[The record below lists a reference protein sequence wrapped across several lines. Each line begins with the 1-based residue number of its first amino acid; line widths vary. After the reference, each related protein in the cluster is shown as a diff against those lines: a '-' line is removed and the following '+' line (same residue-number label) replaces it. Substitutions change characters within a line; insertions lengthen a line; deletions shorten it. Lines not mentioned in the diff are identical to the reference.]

1 MIGSVIGDI
10 IGSVYEH
17 KNIKTTSFPLF
28 SPGSTFT
35 DDTVLTIAIADSLLN
50 NRSYVE
56 TLKQYGR
63 KYPYAGYGVSF
74 YHWIFS
80 DSNAPYGSWGNG
92 AAMRVGPI
100 GFRFETLDEVMVEA
114 KRCAEVTHNHKEGI
128 KGAQATASSIF
139 LSRIGR
145 SKIEIKEYIETTF
158 DYNLNRSID
167 DIRPVYQFDVSC
179 QGSVPEAIIAF
190 LDSKDFVD
198 AIRKAIS
205 IGGDSDT
212 IACVA
217 GGIAES
223 FYEKIPFNVLETTKR
238 LLPGDLLSIIE
249 EFEKKYKSYNI

>member
-50 NRSYVE
+50 NRSYIE
-56 TLKQYGR
+56 TLKKYGR

-158 DYNLNRSID
+158 NYNLNRSID

-217 GGIAES
+217 GGIAEA

>member
-1 MIGSVIGDI
+1 
-10 IGSVYEH
+10 
-17 KNIKTTSFPLF
+17 
-28 SPGSTFT
+28 
-35 DDTVLTIAIADSLLN
+35 LTIAIADSLLN
-50 NRSYVE
+50 NRSYIE
-56 TLKQYGR
+56 TLKKYER

-100 GFRFETLDEVMVEA
+100 GFKFETLDEVMVEA

-139 LSRIGR
+139 LSRNGR
-145 SKIEIKEYIETTF
+145 SKIEIKKYIETTF
-158 DYNLNRSID
+158 NYNLNRSID

-212 IACVA
+212 IACIA
-217 GGIAES
+217 GGNAEA
-223 FYEKIPFNVLETTKR
+223 FYKKIPFNVLETTKG

-249 EFEKKYKSYNI
+249 EFEKKYTSYNI

>member
-35 DDTVLTIAIADSLLN
+35 DDTVLTIAIGDSLLN
-50 NRSYVE
+50 NRSYIE
-56 TLKQYGR
+56 TLKKYGR

-158 DYNLNRSID
+158 NYNLNRSID

-212 IACVA
+212 LACIA
-217 GGIAES
+217 GGIAEA
-223 FYEKIPFNVLETTKR
+223 FYKKIPLNVLKTTKR
-238 LLPGDLLSIIE
+238 LLPGDFLSIIE

>member
-28 SPGSTFT
+28 SHGSTFT

-50 NRSYVE
+50 NRSYIE
-56 TLKQYGR
+56 TLKKYGR

-92 AAMRVGPI
+92 AAMRAGPI

-139 LSRIGR
+139 LSSIGR

-158 DYNLNRSID
+158 NYNLNRSID

-212 IACVA
+212 IACIA
-217 GGIAES
+217 GGIAEA
-223 FYEKIPFNVLETTKR
+223 FYKKIPLNVLKITKR